1 MIGEALK
8 SNNTL
13 TTLDLSS
20 MMNSLSCVVYGTDMM
35 SD

>member
-13 TTLDLSS
+13 TTLDLYC
-20 MMNSLSCVVYGTDMM
+20 MMISLSCVVYGIDMM